1 MKERTISA
9 IAFATGFRDLSH
21 FNRTFRQHFG
31 MTPSDTRHIN
41 PVSPTCNHRLALQ
54 APNTTDRLK
63 GRGQQFKQ

>member
-41 PVSPTCNHRLALQ
+41 PVAQPVII
-54 APNTTDRLK
+54 D
-63 GRGQQFKQ
+63 